1 MLKLSP
7 ISTVVIGICR
17 LIAHITQRRV
27 TEGMEDFILF
37 TD

>member
-7 ISTVVIGICR
+7 ISTVVIEIRR

-27 TEGMEDFILF
+27 TEGEVDIILF
-37 TD
+37 IG